1 METILKKIADI
12 TSDPYAYVVGIKKDS
27 GKKIIGCFPMF
38 VPEEIIHA
46 AGMMPVVIWRGN
58 ELVTWG
64 HSHVPPYDCGI
75 TRSFVDDA
83 VKGRLEFMDG
93 MVFHIRQC
101 LQAGEFPLIM
111 ERNVKPD
118 YLKILN
124 FPPIYPGAAAAE
136 FTMLEMESFK
146 SSIEKFAGK
155 KINDDDLEN
164 SIKVYNKNRDLLEK
178 IYQIR
183 RKKPEILKARQVMQI
198 VWSSMMMPKEDN
210 NDLLEEL
217 IAGME
222 KAEVKSRPESLKVIP
237 VGCLCQTMQFDILDM
252 IEDLGMIIPDDDL
265 FVGSRY
271 FANKVRLN
279 GNPLE
284 SLVGRYLKKTP
295 LCPTKGIWDIH
306 WGDEAIKKMKAN
318 NAKGIISVLVKYCP
332 PHSCYYPDFKS
343 KMESE
348 GVPEIMIQIEHEII
362 SLESVKTRLQSFAEI
377 LGGV

>member
-1 METILKKIADI
+1 METTLKKIADI
-12 TSDPYAYVVGIKKDS
+12 TSDPYAYVAGIKKDS

-38 VPEEIIHA
+38 VPEEIVHA

-83 VKGRLEFMDG
+83 VKGRLKFMDG

-124 FPPIYPGAAAAE
+124 FPPIYSGAATAE

-146 SSIEKFAGK
+146 SSLEKFAGK

-198 VWSSMMMPKEDN
+198 VWSSMLMPKEDN

-279 GNPLE
+279 GSPLE
-284 SLVGRYLKKTP
+284 SLVGRYFEKTP

-306 WGDEAIKKMKAN
+306 WGDEAIKIMKAN

-377 LGGV
+377 LEGV